1 MFNLKNHTMSKNFFT
16 YDPHQALNEVVFE
29 KRNKEYGAY
38 ALRNEANVV
47 LKKALFIGVGLFGLL
62 AMTPLLINTLKPKAA
77 KTTIYVPIN
86 LKNVDRPDDRI
97 EKPEPRVIPPKAP
110 VQVKTQSLTPPT
122 PTRDAVKEETINQK
136 VGDAVISTTTTTTP
150 GVAVSN
156 PNQHVTAG
164 TENGKE
170 IVKETPAKPNPN
182 DIIIGVDVEADF
194 IGGVNAFRT
203 KVLQNFDSSVV
214 ENEAGEV
221 VKAVVTFVV
230 ERDGTI
236 SNIKVSGANT
246 DFNKEAEK
254 TIKGIKGK
262 WNPAKFQGENVR
274 SYFRFPISMQFE

>member
-1 MFNLKNHTMSKNFFT
+1 MSKNFFT

-77 KTTIYVPIN
+77 KTNIYVPIN

-136 VGDAVISTTTTTTP
+136 VDDAVISTTTTP
-150 GVAVSN
+150 GVAVNN

-170 IVKETPAKPNPN
+170 IVKEPPAKPNPN
-182 DIIIGVDVEADF
+182 DIIRDVDVEADF

-203 KVLQNFDSSVV
+203 KVLQNFDSSVI
-214 ENEAGEV
+214 ENETGEV

>member
-1 MFNLKNHTMSKNFFT
+1 MSKNFFT

-62 AMTPLLINTLKPKAA
+62 AMTPLLINTLKPKAE

-97 EKPEPRVIPPKAP
+97 EKTEPRVIPPKAP

-136 VGDAVISTTTTTTP
+136 VDDAVISTTTTP
-150 GVAVSN
+150 GVAVTN

-182 DIIIGVDVEADF
+182 EIVKNVDVEADF

-214 ENEAGEV
+214 ENETGEV

-236 SNIKVSGANT
+236 SNIKVSGTNT

>member
-1 MFNLKNHTMSKNFFT
+1 MSKNFFT

-62 AMTPLLINTLKPKAA
+62 AMTPILINTLKPKAA
-77 KTTIYVPIN
+77 KTPVFVPIN

-122 PTRDAVKEETINQK
+122 PTRDAVKEVTINQK
-136 VGDAVISTTTTTTP
+136 VEDAVISTTTTQ
-150 GVAVSN
+150 GVAVTN
-156 PNQHVTAG
+156 PNQHVATG

-170 IVKETPAKPNPN
+170 IVKETPAKSNPN
-182 DIIIGVDVEADF
+182 EIVKNVDVEADF

-214 ENEAGEV
+214 ENETGEV

-236 SNIKVSGANT
+236 SNIKVSGANI

>member
-62 AMTPLLINTLKPKAA
+62 AMTPLVIANLKPKAA

-122 PTRDAVKEETINQK
+122 PTRNAVKEETINQK
-136 VGDAVISTTTTTTP
+136 VDDAVISTTTTP
-150 GVAVSN
+150 GVAVTN

-182 DIIIGVDVEADF
+182 DIIRDVDVEADF

-203 KVLQNFDSSVV
+203 KVLQNFDSSVI
-214 ENEAGEV
+214 ENETGEV

>member
-1 MFNLKNHTMSKNFFT
+1 MSKNFFT

-77 KTTIYVPIN
+77 KTPVFVPIN

-136 VGDAVISTTTTTTP
+136 VDDAVISTTTTP
-150 GVAVSN
+150 GVAVTN
-156 PNQHVTAG
+156 PNQHVANG

-182 DIIIGVDVEADF
+182 DIIRDVDVEADF

-214 ENEAGEV
+214 ENETGEV

>member
-77 KTTIYVPIN
+77 KTPVFVPIN

-136 VGDAVISTTTTTTP
+136 VDDAVISTTTTP
-150 GVAVSN
+150 GVAVTN

-182 DIIIGVDVEADF
+182 DIIRDVDVEADF

-214 ENEAGEV
+214 ENETGEV

-236 SNIKVSGANT
+236 SNIKVSGTNT

>member
-1 MFNLKNHTMSKNFFT
+1 MSKNFFT

-62 AMTPLLINTLKPKAA
+62 AMTPLLINTLKPKAE

-122 PTRDAVKEETINQK
+122 PTRNAVKEETINQK
-136 VGDAVISTTTTTTP
+136 VNDAVISTTTTP
-150 GVAVSN
+150 GVAVTN
-156 PNQHVTAG
+156 PNQHVVTG

-170 IVKETPAKPNPN
+170 IVKEPIKPNPN
-182 DIIIGVDVEADF
+182 DIIRDVDVEADF

-203 KVLQNFDSSVV
+203 KVLQNFDSSVI
-214 ENEAGEV
+214 ENETGEV

-236 SNIKVSGANT
+236 TDVKANGKNA
-246 DFNKEAEK
+246 DFNSEAVR
-254 TIKGIKGK
+254 TIKSIKNK
-262 WNPAKFQGENVR
+262 WTPAKINGQSVR
-274 SYFRFPISMQFE
+274 YRFRLPLTMNFEG

>member
-1 MFNLKNHTMSKNFFT
+1 MSKNFFT

-38 ALRNEANVV
+38 ALRNEANVF

-62 AMTPLLINTLKPKAA
+62 AMTPLVIANLKPKAIDNPVFVDINI
-77 KTTIYVPIN
+77 KDLNLPEDVVERPI
-86 LKNVDRPDDRI
+86 
-97 EKPEPRVIPPKAP
+97 PRVIPPKAP

-136 VGDAVISTTTTTTP
+136 VDDAVISTTTTP
-150 GVAVSN
+150 GVAVTN
-156 PNQHVTAG
+156 PNQHVANG

-170 IVKETPAKPNPN
+170 IVKETTKPNPN
-182 DIIIGVDVEADF
+182 DIIRDVDVEADF

-203 KVLQNFDSSVV
+203 KVLQNFDSSVI
-214 ENEAGEV
+214 ENETGEV

>member
-1 MFNLKNHTMSKNFFT
+1 MSKNFFT

-77 KTTIYVPIN
+77 KTPVFVPIN

-136 VGDAVISTTTTTTP
+136 VDDAVISTTTTP
-150 GVAVSN
+150 GVAVTN

-182 DIIIGVDVEADF
+182 DIIRDVDVEADF

-203 KVLQNFDSSVV
+203 KVLQNFDSSVI
-214 ENEAGEV
+214 ENETGEV

-236 SNIKVSGANT
+236 SNIKVSGTNT

>member
-1 MFNLKNHTMSKNFFT
+1 MSKNFFT

-38 ALRNEANVV
+38 ALRNEANVF

-77 KTTIYVPIN
+77 KTPVFVPIN

-136 VGDAVISTTTTTTP
+136 VDDAVISTTTTP
-150 GVAVSN
+150 GVAVNN

-182 DIIIGVDVEADF
+182 DIIRDVDVEADF

-214 ENEAGEV
+214 ENETGEV

-236 SNIKVSGANT
+236 SNIKVSGTNT

>member
-1 MFNLKNHTMSKNFFT
+1 MSKNFFT

-62 AMTPLLINTLKPKAA
+62 AMTPLLINTLKPKAE

-122 PTRDAVKEETINQK
+122 PTRNAVKEETINQK
-136 VGDAVISTTTTTTP
+136 VDDAVISTTTTP
-150 GVAVSN
+150 GVAVTN
-156 PNQHVTAG
+156 PNQHVANG

-182 DIIIGVDVEADF
+182 DIIRDVDVEADF

-203 KVLQNFDSSVV
+203 KVLQNFDSSVI
-214 ENEAGEV
+214 ENETGEV